1 MAGCP
6 EMAGATVVDGDGAT
20 GRMAAELPSQAR
32 AGGGGARGWRGT
44 GPGVRAREGA
54 RTGGGARGLRRW
66 RSGVVVWRGVG
77 PGARAASGGGAASG
91 E

>member
-32 AGGGGARGWRGT
+32 AGGGGAR
-44 GPGVRAREGA
+44 
-54 RTGGGARGLRRW
+54 
-66 RSGVVVWRGVG
+66 VWRGVG